1 MSAEQKDRHA
11 VPVLAGSPRDVAAI
25 LNDPLVRA
33 VLARFPGACI
43 TDVRVKPSVQAARK
57 RRS

>member
-1 MSAEQKDRHA
+1 MS
-11 VPVLAGSPRDVAAI
+11 VLAGSPRDVAAI